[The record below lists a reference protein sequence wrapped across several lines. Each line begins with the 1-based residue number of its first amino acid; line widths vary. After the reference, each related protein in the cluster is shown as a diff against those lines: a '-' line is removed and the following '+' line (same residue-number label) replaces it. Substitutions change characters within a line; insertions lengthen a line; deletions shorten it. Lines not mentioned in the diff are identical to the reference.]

1 MTRTVLVINCGSSSL
16 KFALYNQ
23 SVPKPV
29 VTGLAEALSTAE
41 ARIKISHSEDKNKTT
56 TLANAEHGAAIEFIL
71 TQLES
76 RYCLTETLMAVG
88 HRVVHG
94 GEAFSSA
101 TLITDEVLSSI
112 QDSNALAPL
121 HNPANILGIE
131 LLQQSYPNVAQV
143 AVFDTAFH
151 QTMPDYAYHY
161 ALPRTFYDEH
171 AVRRYGFHGT
181 SHHYVGL
188 ATAKFIEKPFEDC
201 SFVSAHLGNGASV
214 CAINKGKSVDT
225 SMGMTPL
232 EGLVMGTRSG
242 DIDPGIFSFLLRK
255 GFSGEEIDSLF
266 NKKSG
271 LLGISGVSND
281 MRTLEEHA
289 EKGNSDA
296 SLAVEIF
303 CFRLAKYIAAMLVS
317 LDNCDGLIFTGG
329 IGENSS
335 NIRAKT
341 LALLNNLGFEINE
354 TANKQRGP
362 EVLAIHL
369 ADTIPVYVTK
379 TDEEFMIASQSAAI
393 YEHEQGA

>member
-16 KFALYNQ
+16 KFALYHQ
-23 SVPKPV
+23 GIPKPV

-41 ARIKISHSEDKNKTT
+41 ARIKIGHGEDKSETT
-56 TLANAEHGAAIEFIL
+56 TIAGAEHGAAIEFIL
-71 TQLES
+71 AQLES
-76 RYCLTETLMAVG
+76 RYSLTETLIAVG

-101 TLITDEVLSSI
+101 TLITDKVLSSI
-112 QDSNALAPL
+112 RDCNALAPL
-121 HNPANILGIE
+121 HNPANITGIE
-131 LLQQSYPNVAQV
+131 LLQQNYPNVAQV

-151 QTMPDYAYHY
+151 QTMPGYAYHY
-161 ALPRTFYDEH
+161 ALPRTLYDEH

-188 ATAKFIEKPFEDC
+188 ATAKFIGKPFGDC

-255 GFSGEEIDSLF
+255 GFSGEEIDSLL

-289 EKGNSDA
+289 EKGNSRA

-341 LALLNNLGFEINE
+341 LALLSNLGFAINE